1 VATVL
6 AQAAEV
12 CELLGAVQGAPTRNL
27 GAPIQAKEHAAS
39 ATGRRP

>member
-1 VATVL
+1 MATVP

-12 CELLGAVQGAPTRNL
+12 CELGAVQGAPTRKL

>member
-1 VATVL
+1 MATVP

-12 CELLGAVQGAPTRNL
+12 CELGAVQGVTRKL
-27 GAPIQAKEHAAS
+27 GAPIQAEEHAAS

>member
-12 CELLGAVQGAPTRNL
+12 CELGAVQGAQTRNL